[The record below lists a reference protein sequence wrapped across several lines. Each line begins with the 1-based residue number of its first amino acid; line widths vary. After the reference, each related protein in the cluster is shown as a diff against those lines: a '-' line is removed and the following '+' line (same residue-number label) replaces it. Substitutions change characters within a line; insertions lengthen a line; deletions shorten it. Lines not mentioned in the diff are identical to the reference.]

1 MGVNLTP
8 IATRK
13 IVNLEFLRGRTI
25 AFDASIELHQFLAL
39 IRTHDGRLLSDDKGE
54 VTSHLV
60 GLAFR
65 TTRLILDYDI
75 RPVFVFDGKPPSLK
89 MIAIEKRREVRRKA
103 EEEYSE
109 AVKHGDYATAFS
121 KAVMTGTLTK
131 SIISDSKRLLDLLGI
146 PYVQAPGE
154 GEAQAAYMAKR
165 GSTWGVG
172 SRDYDSL
179 LFGAPRLVRHITIQ
193 GEEYLPSKG
202 ISRRIKPEY
211 IELEGF
217 LRHYGL
223 TREQL
228 IDLSILI
235 GTDFNKG
242 VKGIGPKTALKLVKK
257 HGRLEEM
264 PEEILNEL
272 KGFEE
277 VRKLYLDPEVTEEYE
292 IKWGSLDEEGLYSF
306 LCDEHS
312 FSKNRVEVIAK
323 RMRSFHSK
331 RTLEGW
337 LPGGG

>member
-8 IATRK
+8 IITKK
-13 IVNLEFLRGRTI
+13 IVDLEFLRGRSI
-25 AFDASIELHQFLAL
+25 ALDASIELHQFLAL
-39 IRTHDGRLLSDDKGE
+39 IRTREGRLLTNERGA

-65 TTRLILDYDI
+65 TTRLMLDYDI
-75 RPVFVFDGKPPSLK
+75 RPVFVFDGKPPCLK
-89 MIAIEKRREVRRKA
+89 MIEIEKRRDARRRA
-103 EEEYSE
+103 EAEYAE
-109 AVKHGDYATAFS
+109 AVERGDYVKAFS
-121 KAVMTGTLTK
+121 KAVMTGTLTR
-131 SIISDSKRLLDLLGI
+131 SIISGAKHLLDLLGI
-146 PYVQAPGE
+146 PYVQAPAE
-154 GEAQAAYMAKR
+154 AEAQAAYMTKR
-165 GSTWGVG
+165 ENVWAAG

-202 ISRRIKPEY
+202 VARRIKPEY
-211 IELEGF
+211 IELDGF

-235 GTDFNKG
+235 GTDFNEG
-242 VKGIGPKTALKLVKK
+242 LKGIGPKTALKLIKK
-257 HGRLEEM
+257 HGRLEEL

-277 VRKLYLDPEVTEEYE
+277 VRKLYMDPEVTEEYK
-292 IKWGSLDEEGLYSF
+292 IKWGPLDEEGLYAF

-323 RMRSFHSK
+323 RMRSFYSR

-337 LPGGG
+337 LPGVG